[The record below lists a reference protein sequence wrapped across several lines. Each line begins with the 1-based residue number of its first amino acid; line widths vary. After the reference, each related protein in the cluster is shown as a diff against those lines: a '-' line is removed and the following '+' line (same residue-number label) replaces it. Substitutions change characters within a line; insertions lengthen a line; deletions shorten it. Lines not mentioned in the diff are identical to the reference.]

1 MNKVSEHIKVAGA
14 SDVVQGFSPIDV
26 NGGATTSLY
35 ISMKYYHLAL
45 IICEMGVGDDALA
58 WQVWQ
63 AVDTA
68 GSGTPKVVTGKTA
81 AHTALEDGKTKV
93 IDIST
98 EDLDVEGGFDCIA
111 IACTASAGAATLAS
125 AVIALCGPRFAQA
138 SLPV

>member
-26 NGGATTSLY
+26 HGGPTTSNY
-35 ISMKYYHLAL
+35 ISMKHYHLAL
-45 IICEMGVGDDALA
+45 IICQYGVGDDALA
-58 WQVWQ
+58 WQVMQ
-63 AVDTA
+63 ATNTSA
-68 GSGTPKVVTGKTA
+68 GSAKVVTGKTA

-111 IACTASAGAATLAS
+111 IRCTDSGGAAALAS
-125 AVIALCGPRFAQA
+125 AVIALCGPRFARA